1 LTSHGETRFD
11 LSELIYKGAEA
22 DVYLGDWCGRTAVF
36 KLRKRLSYRQD
47 SLDRTIR
54 TQRTIREAEM
64 IHRAK
69 EAGVR
74 SPFLYFVDVP
84 DTILVMEFV
93 SGNRMKELVLSTS
106 AEESMRLFREL
117 GRQVAMLHSAGIM
130 HGDLTTSNVIVGSGG
145 LVLIDFGLSVP
156 TVRLED
162 QAVDLRL
169 IKETIT
175 GAHAALAKG
184 ALDALFGGYGE
195 VLGEERLKA
204 AATQLKQIERRG
216 RYAKVD

>member
-1 LTSHGETRFD
+1 LTSPGEIRFD
-11 LSELIYKGAEA
+11 LRELIYRGAEA

-36 KLRKRLSYRQD
+36 KLRKRLPYRLD

-69 EAGVR
+69 DAGVK
-74 SPFLYFVDVP
+74 SPFLYFLDVP
-84 DTILVMEFV
+84 DTLLVMEFV
-93 SGNRMKELVLSTS
+93 SGNRMKELVHS
-106 AEESMRLFREL
+106 ASGEKSMYLFREL
-117 GRQVAMLHSAGIM
+117 GKQVAKLHSAGIM

-156 TVRLED
+156 TARLED

-184 ALDALFGGYGE
+184 ALDALFAGYGE
-195 VLGEERLKA
+195 VLGENRLKA
-204 AATQLKQIERRG
+204 ATRQLKQIERRG
-216 RYAKVD
+216 RYAKVE